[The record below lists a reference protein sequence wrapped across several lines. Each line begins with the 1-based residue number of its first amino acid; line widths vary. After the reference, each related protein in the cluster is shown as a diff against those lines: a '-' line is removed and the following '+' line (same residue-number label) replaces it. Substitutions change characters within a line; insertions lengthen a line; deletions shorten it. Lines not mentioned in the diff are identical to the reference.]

1 VTTLSSL
8 SSHKRA
14 YLATLKQ
21 YAVGALAAPAKISEH
36 VYWLPPGPPD
46 RPSLCAV
53 VGERGTIWLDAGASP
68 AHAGEF
74 LAFLAGQGIAKP
86 SHVILSHSH
95 WDHVFGAAELG
106 AYVVA
111 HELTAGYLE
120 ELADTDWSDEAL
132 ERRVASGEASSQHA
146 ENVKAELPSPRRVE
160 IAHAAI
166 VFREG
171 VRFDLGGVR
180 VEARHIGGDHADDS
194 TVSFVEPDGVLFLGD
209 CLYEAPSGGYT
220 VSRAQPL
227 SDAIRSF
234 GAKLHVEGHNESVL
248 SQAELDEVIAEAI
261 ATVGPMKQT

>member
-1 VTTLSSL
+1 M
-8 SSHKRA
+8 
-14 YLATLKQ
+14 
-21 YAVGALAAPAKISEH
+21 AAPAKISEH

-53 VGERGTIWLDAGASP
+53 VGERATIWLDAGSSA
-68 AHAGEF
+68 AHAREF
-74 LAFLAGQGIAKP
+74 LAFLAEREIAKP
-86 SHVILSHSH
+86 SHVVLSHSH

-120 ELADTDWSDEAL
+120 ELAELDWSDAAL
-132 ERRVASGEASSQHA
+132 EGRVASGAVSSQHA

-160 IAHAAI
+160 VAHADI
-166 VFREG
+166 VFGEG
-171 VRFDLGGVR
+171 VRFELGSVR
-180 VEARHIGGDHADDS
+180 VESRHVGGDHADDS

-227 SDAIRSF
+227 IDGVRSF
-234 GAKLHVEGHNESVL
+234 GAQLHVEGHNESVL
-248 SQAELDEVIAEAI
+248 SRAELDEVIAEANV
-261 ATVGPMKQT
+261 TEDDEKLSL